1 MANKFLQI
9 NLSFSLSLSFI
20 LIDDLRME
28 KSLIQHLSI
37 SFFSI
42 VKIIN
47 RLDYFHK
54 ISRFIHSLFKKK
66 KKETKFAQQ
75 FPLRSSRIAIM
86 FSRSSSLFRIFIFS
100 KVSSV
105 FVIRNL
111 ESSFRRSARP
121 TTPINN
127 LSL

>member
-28 KSLIQHLSI
+28 KSLMQHLSI

-66 KKETKFAQQ
+66 KETKFAQQ
-75 FPLRSSRIAIM
+75 FPLRSSRIAI
-86 FSRSSSLFRIFIFS
+86 IFPPLSFE
-100 KVSSV
+100 
-105 FVIRNL
+105 F
-111 ESSFRRSARP
+111 SSFRR
-121 TTPINN
+121 
-127 LSL
+127 

>member
-28 KSLIQHLSI
+28 KSLMQHLSI

-54 ISRFIHSLFKKK
+54 ISRFIHSLFKK

>member
-1 MANKFLQI
+1 M
-9 NLSFSLSLSFI
+9 
-20 LIDDLRME
+20 
-28 KSLIQHLSI
+28 QHLSI

-54 ISRFIHSLFKKK
+54 ISRFIHSLFKK